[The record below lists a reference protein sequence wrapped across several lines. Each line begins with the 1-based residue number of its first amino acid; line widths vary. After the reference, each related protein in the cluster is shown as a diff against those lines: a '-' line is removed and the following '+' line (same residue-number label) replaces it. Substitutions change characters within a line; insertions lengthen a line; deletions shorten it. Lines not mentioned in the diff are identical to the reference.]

1 MLKGE
6 IQRKTMQL
14 PGQIVE
20 EKKQQ
25 QHSEMDAIS
34 KSVTISFFFFCA
46 RALDIGD
53 QWRRVVVLVPHVR
66 REKKTTTN

>member
-1 MLKGE
+1 
-6 IQRKTMQL
+6 MQL

-34 KSVTISFFFFCA
+34 KSVTISFFFFA
-46 RALDIGD
+46 RARSTLEISG
-53 QWRRVVVLVPHVR
+53 VALLSLSPM
-66 REKKTTTN
+66 

>member
-34 KSVTISFFFFCA
+34 KSVTISFFFFA
-46 RALDIGD
+46 RARSTLEISG
-53 QWRRVVVLVPHVR
+53 VALLSLSPM
-66 REKKTTTN
+66 

>member
-34 KSVTISFFFFCA
+34 KSVTISCCFFFA
-46 RALDIGD
+46 RARSTLEISG
-53 QWRRVVVLVPHVR
+53 VALLSLFPM
-66 REKKTTTN
+66 

>member
-1 MLKGE
+1 
-6 IQRKTMQL
+6 MQL

-34 KSVTISFFFFCA
+34 KSVTISFFFFA
-46 RALDIGD
+46 RARATLEISG
-53 QWRRVVVLVPHVR
+53 VVVLVPHVR